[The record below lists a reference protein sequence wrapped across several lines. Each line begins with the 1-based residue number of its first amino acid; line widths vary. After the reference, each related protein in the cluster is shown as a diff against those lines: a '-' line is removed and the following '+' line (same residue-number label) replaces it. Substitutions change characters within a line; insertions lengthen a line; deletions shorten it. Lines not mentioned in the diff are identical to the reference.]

1 MQNKQTLIILEGH
14 DMVGKTTI
22 GQALSKKLNVPI
34 VKVERNHKWVDPLV
48 ELMYGVE
55 VHCQTAEQTGYSFI
69 YDRLYPS
76 EYAYSRVLGRVTA
89 HEQILK
95 IDERYA
101 KLGALIVVFTKQ
113 PAAFQEDDK
122 AIIDTAHY
130 SALTEWYKEF
140 GKLTKCKF
148 LMIDTTDENLD
159 AQLDAIIAKLN
170 EEQE

>member
-1 MQNKQTLIILEGH
+1 METKQTLIILEGH

-22 GQALSKKLNVPI
+22 SHALSKQLNIPI
-34 VKVERNHKWVDPLV
+34 VKVERNHKWIDPLV

-76 EYAYSRVLGRVTA
+76 EYAYSRVLGRITA

-101 KLGALIVVFTKQ
+101 AMDTLIVVFHKD
-113 PAAFQEDDK
+113 PSAFQEDDK
-122 AIIDTAHY
+122 KIIDTAHY

-140 GKLTKCKF
+140 GKITKCKF

-159 AQLDAIIAKLN
+159 AQLEAIITALN
-170 EEQE
+170 TPKE

>member
-1 MQNKQTLIILEGH
+1 METKQTLIILEGH

-22 GQALSKKLNVPI
+22 SHALSEKLNVPI

-101 KLGALIVVFTKQ
+101 AMDALIVVFYKD
-113 PAAFQEDDK
+113 PSAFQEDDK
-122 AIIDTAHY
+122 KIIDTAHY
-130 SALTEWYKEF
+130 SALTQWYKEF

-148 LMIDTTDENLD
+148 LMIDTTDENLE
-159 AQLDAIIAKLN
+159 AQLEAIMTALN
-170 EEQE
+170 TPKE